1 MVKTVF
7 VTVTVF
13 SRTLDKKPVPTQHFT
28 KHIPPFALLIT
39 LLVAAA
45 CQPAST
51 ETPVLPTLAVL
62 PSLTPSEAPTATS
75 TETETPGPSSTPTIT
90 PTPSQTLTY
99 TPFPT
104 FTPTQRQSPTLRATI
119 EPTQAAI
126 ATGTAAVQ
134 EAVRFSTVTP
144 GGEAQA
150 NATPQ
155 MVADLTITEAQF
167 QEEVNVQIDS
177 YPAIEQAR
185 VDFVPGGINVELTAL
200 GGQAFITGNVFVA
213 IEVTGSFATI
223 SIGDITVNA
232 PEPPEAYIETVTGDF
247 FTLMVSVLDTILTQ
261 RLGEESNLENIV
273 LTDVAM
279 EITLLVPEQ

>member
-1 MVKTVF
+1 MAQH
-7 VTVTVF
+7 
-13 SRTLDKKPVPTQHFT
+13 STLSTQHFNLIT
-28 KHIPPFALLIT
+28 HYSLLIT
-39 LLVAAA
+39 LLLAAA

-62 PSLTPSEAPTATS
+62 PSLTPSDAPTETP
-75 TETETPGPSSTPTIT
+75 TETETPGPTLTPSIT
-90 PTPSQTLTY
+90 PTPSDTPTY

-104 FTPTQRQSPTLRATI
+104 FTPTERPTQTPRVTV
-119 EPTQAAI
+119 EPTQAAV
-126 ATGTAAVQ
+126 ATGTAAAL
-134 EAVRFSTVTP
+134 EAPRFSTVTP
-144 GGEAQA
+144 GGSVQA

-167 QEEVNVQIDS
+167 QEEVNVQMTS
-177 YPAIEQAR
+177 YAAIQRAR

-213 IEVTGSFATI
+213 IQVTGSFATI

-247 FTLMVSVLDTILTQ
+247 FALMVNVLDTILEQ
-261 RLGEESNLENIV
+261 RLGEEHNLENIV
-273 LTDVAM
+273 MTNAAM